1 MYDIILSCYLRHG
14 RRLALAWRVLPSH
27 SNERRAMLMDV
38 FQFMQIA
45 GFALAFFMAG
55 YNFGKK
61 K

>member
-1 MYDIILSCYLRHG
+1 
-14 RRLALAWRVLPSH
+14 
-27 SNERRAMLMDV
+27 MLMDV

-55 YNFGKK
+55 YSLGKK